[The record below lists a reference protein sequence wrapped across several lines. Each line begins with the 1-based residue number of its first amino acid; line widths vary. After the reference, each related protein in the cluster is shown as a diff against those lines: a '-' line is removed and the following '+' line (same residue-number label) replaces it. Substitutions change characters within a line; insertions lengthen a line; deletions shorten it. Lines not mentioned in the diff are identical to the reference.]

1 MTRIF
6 RFLIKIYA
14 YALSPLLGRN
24 CRYYPTCS
32 QYADEALKRHG
43 VLKGLYLSIARV
55 MRCHPWSCHPF
66 DDQVPKQFAWRDVLG
81 YKRSI
86 QKLENEPEK
95 ENK

>member
-6 RFLIKIYA
+6 RFFIKIYT

-32 QYADEALKRHG
+32 QYADEALKRYG

-55 MRCHPWSCHPF
+55 MRCHPWSHHSFNDP
-66 DDQVPKQFAWRDVLG
+66 VPKQFAWRDVLG
-81 YKRSI
+81 YKRPI
-86 QKLENEPEK
+86 QNLEEEPE
-95 ENK
+95 NK